1 MNGQIGLSSSISN
14 SSERVS
20 VRDQIKRIKSEIFQ
34 SAKAVSVFVP
44 PPPPSE
50 SEKKISIQELL
61 AQIKKSYLDD
71 LAAGVGLLPIVDDSN
86 HGVELTRDQIAVA
99 VALDMSGKKPL
110 SMKDRLRYNTML
122 YDSIRN
128 LVYLRAS
135 RYSVTCPEES
145 VDDLA
150 QECMFQIL
158 KKLHGFNPKRGA
170 FSTWSWYV
178 CTGTMN
184 RKYRNGQ
191 KSRKAIVSAGH
202 FVDED
207 GNSMLENL
215 PESPLEGVQSHEC
228 QGIMANEIMDSV
240 RELAGNYPEQ
250 KQLIFEIFGNPDS
263 EQFVMPSNINVSES
277 AKAIGMKYSRAH
289 SFFKTV
295 IRPFFQKQ
303 LAGC

>member
-14 SSERVS
+14 PSERFS
-20 VRDQIKRIKSEIFQ
+20 VRDRINQIKSEIFQ
-34 SAKAVSVFVP
+34 SEKSVSVFTP
-44 PPPPSE
+44 PVK
-50 SEKKISIQELL
+50 SEKKVSIREFSE
-61 AQIKKSYLDD
+61 QIKKSYLDD
-71 LAAGVGLLPIVDDSN
+71 LAAGVVSEPIMDDSKP
-86 HGVELTRDQIAVA
+86 GVELTRDQIAVA

-110 SMKDRLRYNTML
+110 SPKDRLRYNTML
-122 YDSIRN
+122 YDSIHD

-158 KKLHGFNPKRGA
+158 KKLHGFDPKRGA

-191 KSRKAIVSAGH
+191 KSRKVIVSAGN

-207 GNSMLENL
+207 GNSTLENF
-215 PESPLEGVQSHEC
+215 PEHPFEGVQSHEC
-228 QGIMANEIMDSV
+228 PGIMANEIMDSV

-250 KQLIFEIFGNPDS
+250 KPLIFEIFGNPDS
-263 EQFVMPSNINVSES
+263 GQFIMPSNINVSES
-277 AKAIGMKYSRAH
+277 AKAIGMKYSQAH
-289 SFFKTV
+289 SFFKSV